1 MLLRTTF
8 TAAKPVV
15 AARLYATALGAYEA
29 RINGQRVSDAVL
41 APETTV
47 AKSHILYQC
56 HDATAL
62 IAEAD
67 NLLGAIVGDG
77 WYASPLRWRIER
89 YGFCPAPR
97 PLPALLWIDYAAR
110 SRAWFVTCPDCTI
123 APSPHLTS
131 AHMTSYER

>member
-62 IAEAD
+62 IAEGE
-67 NLLGAIVGDG
+67 NPLGAIVGDG
-77 WYASPLRWRIER
+77 RSEEHTSDLQSLMRNSYSD
-89 YGFCPAPR
+89 FC
-97 PLPALLWIDYAAR
+97 
-110 SRAWFVTCPDCTI
+110 
-123 APSPHLTS
+123 
-131 AHMTSYER
+131 